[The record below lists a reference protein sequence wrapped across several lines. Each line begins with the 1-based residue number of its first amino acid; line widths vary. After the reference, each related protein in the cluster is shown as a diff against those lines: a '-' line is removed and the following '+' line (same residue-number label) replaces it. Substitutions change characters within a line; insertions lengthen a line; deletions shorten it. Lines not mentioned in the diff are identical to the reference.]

1 MFRPSGPDHMLIRT
15 VMFCLFSLSFLQ
27 ESESQC
33 KTKRQN
39 TTNHKMKVYKIVNL
53 LPNFLK
59 KGPPLRGKF
68 PLLLHPELHLAENP
82 PLLPFPNARPPNS
95 RGCRQAAPCSRRW
108 CWWRQKSRGTS
119 IGEQKSLQR
128 RTPTQGWLLVTWEQ
142 ELLMEQCRNQFCCRC
157 ATMWISLLWIVHMF
171 AMGCYNIVDK
181 RQGCVWGQKDKLNLK
196 DFKSKTDP
204 GTHSAVYSNISNKY
218 GRGWLKAFQ
227 WSYDNRRGQI

>member
-108 CWWRQKSRGTS
+108 CCVGEDKRAGAPPLESKSRCK
-119 IGEQKSLQR
+119 GELR
-128 RTPTQGWLLVTWEQ
+128 LPGLVVGH
-142 ELLMEQCRNQFCCRC
+142 
-157 ATMWISLLWIVHMF
+157 LLWVLLPESS
-171 AMGCYNIVDK
+171 Y
-181 RQGCVWGQKDKLNLK
+181 W
-196 DFKSKTDP
+196 P
-204 GTHSAVYSNISNKY
+204 HSDVCPLSEFIFRIHPCHRIKV
-218 GRGWLKAFQ
+218 
-227 WSYDNRRGQI
+227 

>member
-1 MFRPSGPDHMLIRT
+1 MRSIALEERSWGEHLVRSTYLRMIDHLVSARFSTVKPQRYKPILYSKANHDGLFISSDLWIGNLFSKFLKHNMFRPSGPDHMLIRT
-15 VMFCLFSLSFLQ
+15 VKFCLFSLSLLFQ

-33 KTKRQN
+33 RTKRQN

-108 CWWRQKSRGTS
+108 CW
-119 IGEQKSLQR
+119 
-128 RTPTQGWLLVTWEQ
+128 
-142 ELLMEQCRNQFCCRC
+142 
-157 ATMWISLLWIVHMF
+157 
-171 AMGCYNIVDK
+171 
-181 RQGCVWGQKDKLNLK
+181 
-196 DFKSKTDP
+196 
-204 GTHSAVYSNISNKY
+204 
-218 GRGWLKAFQ
+218 
-227 WSYDNRRGQI
+227 

>member
-15 VMFCLFSLSFLQ
+15 VKFCLFSLSLLFQ

-39 TTNHKMKVYKIVNL
+39 TTNHKKKVYKIVNL

-95 RGCRQAAPCSRRW
+95 RGCRQAAPCSRWW

-128 RTPTQGWLLVTWEQ
+128 RTPTPRAGCWSPESKSCCKG
-142 ELLMEQCRNQFCCRC
+142 ELRPRAGCWSPESKSCC
-157 ATMWISLLWIVHMF
+157 
-171 AMGCYNIVDK
+171 K
-181 RQGCVWGQKDKLNLK
+181 
-196 DFKSKTDP
+196 
-204 GTHSAVYSNISNKY
+204 
-218 GRGWLKAFQ
+218 
-227 WSYDNRRGQI
+227 

>member
-1 MFRPSGPDHMLIRT
+1 MGNKDIKVHIVFQNGIFVILIHIAIMMVCLFPQTFGQAICSQSLFSKHNMFRPSGPDHMLIRT

-108 CWWRQKSRGTS
+108 CW
-119 IGEQKSLQR
+119 
-128 RTPTQGWLLVTWEQ
+128 
-142 ELLMEQCRNQFCCRC
+142 
-157 ATMWISLLWIVHMF
+157 
-171 AMGCYNIVDK
+171 
-181 RQGCVWGQKDKLNLK
+181 
-196 DFKSKTDP
+196 
-204 GTHSAVYSNISNKY
+204 
-218 GRGWLKAFQ
+218 
-227 WSYDNRRGQI
+227 